1 MKIKITACQFR
12 VEKVS
17 NFNEFQKQVEDLITQ
32 VPKTRIISFFLNC

>member
-17 NFNEFQKQVEDLITQ
+17 TFHEFQEQVEDLITQ
-32 VPKTRIISFFLNC
+32 FPKTRIISFFLN